1 MNASL
6 VQESAVAA
14 AEIDQPKFAN
24 VLQMNKRVAARHFR
38 RLQHNRVSPGPS
50 ERTTAFDWMEF
61 AIGRFQP
68 GAFLWGRAH
77 ADGCYQRP
85 PLDARCLPRT
95 QAPSEGEN
103 PEAPEIATTNTA
115 IRRRIGRHRFC
126 VSSGVISGR
135 ILPSKT
141 AERVSGSR
149 NDPCYQS
156 LPKVRNRNPRRR
168 A

>member
-38 RLQHNRVSPGPS
+38 RLYNNRVSAGPS
-50 ERTTAFDWMEF
+50 ERTTSFDSTEF

-68 GAFLWGRAH
+68 GTFSWRGVH
-77 ADGCYQRP
+77 VEGCYQRP
-85 PLDARCLPRT
+85 PLNAKCLPRT

-103 PEAPEIATTNTA
+103 PGVLAELSMSNKRDAKANL
-115 IRRRIGRHRFC
+115 
-126 VSSGVISGR
+126 SSSI
-135 ILPSKT
+135 
-141 AERVSGSR
+141 
-149 NDPCYQS
+149 
-156 LPKVRNRNPRRR
+156 
-168 A
+168 